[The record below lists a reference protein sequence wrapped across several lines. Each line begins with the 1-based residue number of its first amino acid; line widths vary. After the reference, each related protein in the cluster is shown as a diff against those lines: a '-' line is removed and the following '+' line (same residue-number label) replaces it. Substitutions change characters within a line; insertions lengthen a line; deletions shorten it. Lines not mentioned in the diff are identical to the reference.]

1 MADSQGYDNLSVPYA
16 YSREVVAAGAVLPAL
31 GTIIVGLRFYARRN
45 QKCTIGADDWLM
57 LPALV

>member
-1 MADSQGYDNLSVPYA
+1 MADSPSYDNLSVPYA
-16 YSREVVAAGAVLPAL
+16 YSSEAVTAGALLPAL
-31 GTIIVGLRFYARRN
+31 GTIIVGLRFYVRRT